1 MKILF
6 ISSGNSGVVKPVV
19 YNQAVSLKKQN
30 VSIDYFLVKGKR
42 IGGYL
47 KNIKPLRT
55 AMRNTNYDVVHA
67 HYSFSAFL
75 ASVSG
80 AKPLLVSLMGS
91 DVKASSTMKI
101 AIKIFGR
108 LFNWKC
114 IIVKSEDMRKTLGM
128 KNVAVVPNGV
138 NLEVF
143 SPQNKYECRK
153 KLNWQSE
160 GKHILFAANP
170 NIEAKNYQLLDSAL
184 RLMGNDL
191 PHVHCLI
198 GVKPEEVP
206 CWINAADIVVLT
218 SLWEGSPNV
227 IKESMACNK
236 PIVVTNVGD
245 VACTIKNMEGCYLTS
260 YDPVDLKHKL
270 LLALEFS
277 EKYGETKGRNRIVEL
292 GLDSVSVAKRIISL
306 YREVSG
312 K

>member
-6 ISSGNSGVVKPVV
+6 VSSGNTGAVKPVV
-19 YNQAVSLKKQN
+19 YNQAISLKRQD
-30 VSIDYFLVKGKR
+30 VSIDYFLVKGKG
-42 IGGYL
+42 ISGYL
-47 KNIKPLRT
+47 KNIKPLRR
-55 AMRNTNYDVVHA
+55 AMRKTNYDVVHA

-80 AKPLLVSLMGS
+80 AQPLLVSLMGS
-91 DVKASSTMKI
+91 DVKASFMMKS
-101 AIKIFGR
+101 AIKIFGW
-108 LFNWKC
+108 LFNWKR
-114 IIVKSEDMRKTLGM
+114 IIVKSDDMRKTLKM
-128 KNVAVVPNGV
+128 KNVEVVPNGV
-138 NLEVF
+138 NLDVF
-143 SPQNKYECRK
+143 RPQNKHECRK
-153 KLNWQSE
+153 NLNWASE
-160 GKHILFAANP
+160 DKHILFAANP

-184 RLMGNDL
+184 RLMGSDL

-245 VACTIKNMEGCYLTS
+245 VARIIENIEGCYLTTF
-260 YDPVDLKHKL
+260 DPLDLKSKL
-270 LLALEFS
+270 LLALAFS
-277 EKYGETKGRNRIVEL
+277 EKYGETKGRNRIAEL
-292 GLDSVSVAKRIISL
+292 GLDSVSIAKRIISL
-306 YREVSG
+306 YKEVSG